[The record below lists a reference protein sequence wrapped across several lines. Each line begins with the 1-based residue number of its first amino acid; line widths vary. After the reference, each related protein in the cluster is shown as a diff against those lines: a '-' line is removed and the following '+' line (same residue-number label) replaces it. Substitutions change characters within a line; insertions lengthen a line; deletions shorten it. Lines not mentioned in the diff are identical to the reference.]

1 MKSNQPKHPTFLR
14 KGKVVDITGLSPS
27 TLERLIKQGL
37 FPKPTYLHEKSRIP
51 LWLDEVVYQWMR
63 DMADQE

>member
-1 MKSNQPKHPTFLR
+1 MKTPSKHPTFLR

-27 TLERLIKQGL
+27 TLERLIKQGR
-37 FPKPTYLHEKSRIP
+37 FPTPTYLHAKSRIP

-63 DMADQE
+63 DMANQN